1 MPISGAAGNF
11 CVFGAEP
18 SSGGKGK
25 LMPDTLQVAPL
36 LSLIRSAKPF
46 APTMSP
52 VNPEQPLNL
61 DDMERDLADVELALG
76 RLENGTYWTDELTG
90 APLDSSHLA
99 TNPTA
104 RRNPA

>member
-1 MPISGAAGNF
+1 MI
-11 CVFGAEP
+11 
-18 SSGGKGK
+18 
-25 LMPDTLQVAPL
+25 
-36 LSLIRSAKPF
+36 LIR
-46 APTMSP
+46 APSRRPPTINH

-90 APLDSSHLA
+90 APIDSSHLA
-99 TNPTA
+99 ANPTA

>member
-1 MPISGAAGNF
+1 
-11 CVFGAEP
+11 
-18 SSGGKGK
+18 
-25 LMPDTLQVAPL
+25 MPDTLQVAL
-36 LSLIRSAKPF
+36 QLTLIRSQSPSP
-46 APTMSP
+46 PTMTS

-90 APLDSSHLA
+90 APIETSHLA
-99 TNPTA
+99 ANPTA

>member
-1 MPISGAAGNF
+1 
-11 CVFGAEP
+11 
-18 SSGGKGK
+18 
-25 LMPDTLQVAPL
+25 MPDTLQVPRHL
-36 LSLIRSAKPF
+36 TLIRFKRSAT
-46 APTMSP
+46 PTMSF

-90 APLDSSHLA
+90 APIDSSHLA
-99 TNPTA
+99 ANPTA

>member
-11 CVFGAEP
+11 CVLGAEP

-25 LMPDTLQVAPL
+25 LMAPTLQVRSQL
-36 LSLIRSAKPF
+36 VLIRTAEERT
-46 APTMSP
+46 PTMIS

-90 APLDSSHLA
+90 APLDSAHLA
-99 TNPTA
+99 ENPTS

>member
-1 MPISGAAGNF
+1 M
-11 CVFGAEP
+11 
-18 SSGGKGK
+18 
-25 LMPDTLQVAPL
+25 T
-36 LSLIRSAKPF
+36 
-46 APTMSP
+46 P

-90 APLDSSHLA
+90 APIDSSHLA
-99 TNPTA
+99 ENPTA